1 MTFTATA
8 TGSEDLL
15 KSQLGTTDNVN
26 PAEIGRAA
34 WKKYSEDF
42 HRQMRRQYGRD
53 SS

>member
-1 MTFTATA
+1 MEQ
-8 TGSEDLL
+8 GWIVGEELEHH
-15 KSQLGTTDNVN
+15 DNVN